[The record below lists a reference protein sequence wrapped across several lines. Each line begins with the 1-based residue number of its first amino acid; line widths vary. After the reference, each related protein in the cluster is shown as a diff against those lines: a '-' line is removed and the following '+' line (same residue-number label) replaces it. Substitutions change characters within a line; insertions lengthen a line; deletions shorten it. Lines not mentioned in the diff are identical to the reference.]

1 MSRNRGDSGFTLIEL
16 MLVVAILSLL
26 AAIAIPK
33 FGNMII
39 KAKEAAVKANLGALR
54 GALTIYY
61 SDNEGI
67 YPYYG
72 SVAEALTTSGKLH
85 GQDPSRPDPPGPPR
99 PLQPHQ
105 PAGEP
110 AHQRA
115 RRAGL
120 VLSAHPLSFC
130 GLRVPRTH
138 GAGGLLHARRFHGTN
153 LEHLVKISSPLQATC
168 RSANLR

>member
-1 MSRNRGDSGFTLIEL
+1 MSRNRGDGGFTLIEL

-72 SVAEALTTSGKLH
+72 SVAEALTTSGKYMDKIPPVQTPQGRH
-85 GQDPSRPDPPGPPR
+85 DPSNLINRPASPPINVPDAPGWYYLHIPSPFAAYGFPGPM
-99 PLQPHQ
+99 
-105 PAGEP
+105 A
-110 AHQRA
+110 
-115 RRAGL
+115 L
-120 VLSAHPLSFC
+120 VASCTHVDSTE
-130 GLRVPRTH
+130 RTWS
-138 GAGGLLHARRFHGTN
+138 TW
-153 LEHLVKISSPLQATC
+153 
-168 RSANLR
+168 